1 MPVNFNLPSPI
12 GFRGLDEHRP
22 VRRYERHLP
31 HWRQDG
37 ATYFVTFNLADAI
50 PVSKHREI
58 ESLRRDWEHRN
69 PHPRNEQSWK
79 DYAKTVYGMAE
90 KFLDAGYGKCW
101 FQFQAYA
108 DELHRSILHFHGQ
121 RYELG
126 CFVIM
131 VNHCHLAIRPKEGID
146 LEKELGGIKR
156 VTSRFINESEGLRG
170 PIWNQESYDSII
182 RDEEHLYR
190 VVQYIGSNP
199 GRAGLPATQWRRW
212 INPEWERAGWRFD
225 N

>member
-1 MPVNFNLPSPI
+1 MTFNLDSPA
-12 GFRGLDEHRP
+12 GFRGLDANRP
-22 VRRYERHLP
+22 VHRYERHLP

-37 ATYFVTFNLADAI
+37 ATYFVTFNLADAL
-50 PVSKHREI
+50 PVNKQREI
-58 ESLRRDWEHRN
+58 ESLRRDWESRN
-69 PHPRNEQSWK
+69 PPPRSEQSWK

-101 FQFQAYA
+101 FQFQVYA
-108 DELHRSILHFHGQ
+108 DELHRSILHFHGA

-131 VNHCHLAIRPKEGID
+131 ANHCHLAIRPSEGID
-146 LEKELGGIKR
+146 LEEELGGIKR
-156 VTSRFINESEGLRG
+156 VTSRFINQSERLRG

-199 GRAGLPATQWRRW
+199 GRAGLPTTQWRRW
-212 INPEWERAGWRFD
+212 INPDWEQAGWKFED
-225 N
+225 TI